1 MANEFDGK
9 LIADK
14 YRLAELIGESDSGD
28 LYSGRHEFMNKPV
41 TIRVLPQALAMDG
54 RWSKRFLD
62 QAKNAAALSHP
73 NILNATDF
81 GTDSRGI
88 VYSVFESAPDETL
101 GSLIARD
108 GSLDVDRT
116 LSIAKQA
123 AAAIASAHAKNVI
136 HGKLTPSDIF
146 LVKNEDGSDSVKVIG
161 FGGDDLSIPRDA
173 DPRYLSPEQ
182 TGQFPVANPRSD
194 IFSLGVIM
202 YEMLAGVAP
211 VEGKTTAEVKQKREQ
226 EPPPPL
232 SAFRRDLPDDLEP
245 MILSAMALDP
255 DRRYP
260 TMAAFAEDL
269 ELLSG
274 GTPAPAVA
282 PAAVA
287 APKKNIWQT
296 AFIVFAGI
304 SLLAGGLIYA
314 TYVRKTDPTTQL
326 VADAGSLPVQP
337 IGPATGAQEESLAK
351 LPEMTDAE
359 ILAASSGSMA
369 LPPGTLPGGDG
380 YNAWANGGAP
390 PIGAPSLQQQPINGI
405 PPSAYVP
412 NGGGQTVTIDPGGG
426 SQFMPQDSGIIL
438 VPVPVQKDAN
448 TAAKAMPTPKNPNA
462 NVAVPSATPKP
473 LATPVPKNNKPATT
487 TPGKDKPATGTKPAT
502 GKPGEPKLD

>member
-1 MANEFDGK
+1 MTNDFDGK

-14 YRLAELIGESDSGD
+14 YRLGDLISESDSGD
-28 LYSGRHEFMNKPV
+28 LYTGRHEFMDKPV
-41 TIRVLPQALAMDG
+41 TIRVLPQALAMDA

-88 VYSVFESAPDETL
+88 VYSVFEFAPDETL
-101 GSLIARD
+101 QSVIARE

-116 LSIAKQA
+116 INIAKETATAVA
-123 AAAIASAHAKNVI
+123 AAHAKNVI
-136 HGKLTPSDIF
+136 HGRLTPSDIF
-146 LVKNEDGSDSVKVIG
+146 LIKNEGGTETTKVIG
-161 FGGDDLSIPRDA
+161 FGGDDLSVPRDA

-182 TGQFPVANPRSD
+182 SGQFPVAGPRSD
-194 IFSLGVIM
+194 IYSLGVII

-232 SAFRRDLPDDLEP
+232 SAFRRDLPADLEP
-245 MILSAMALDP
+245 MILSALALDP
-255 DRRYP
+255 ERRYP

-269 ELLSG
+269 EMLSG
-274 GTPAPAVA
+274 GTPAPAVT
-282 PAAVA
+282 AAA
-287 APKKNIWQT
+287 AATPKKNVLQT
-296 AFIVFAGI
+296 AFIVLAGI

-359 ILAASSGSMA
+359 ILAASASNTA
-369 LPPGTLPGGDG
+369 LPGTLPGGDG

-390 PIGAPSLQQQPINGI
+390 PLGAPPQQQQPINGI

-412 NGGGQTVTIDPGGG
+412 SGGQTVTIDPNGG
-426 SQFMPQDSGIIL
+426 SQFMPQTDGIIL
-438 VPVPVQKDAN
+438 VPVPRDAN
-448 TAAKAMPTPKNPNA
+448 TAVKPTPAPKTSAA
-462 NVAVPSATPKP
+462 NTAIQPSGTPKPMATPPPKKPAAVPSGKE
-473 LATPVPKNNKPATT
+473 KPA
-487 TPGKDKPATGTKPAT
+487 GTKPPTT
-502 GKPGEPKLD
+502 GKPGDPQ

>member
-14 YRLAELIGESDSGD
+14 YRLGDLISESDSGD
-28 LYSGRHEFMNKPV
+28 LYIGRHEFMNKPV

-62 QAKNAAALSHP
+62 QAKNASALSHP
-73 NILNATDF
+73 GILNATDF
-81 GTDSRGI
+81 GTDSRGV
-88 VYSVFESAPDETL
+88 VYSVFEAAPNETL
-101 GSLIARD
+101 QTVIARD

-116 LSIAKQA
+116 LNIAKQVATAVA
-123 AAAIASAHAKNVI
+123 AAHAKNVI
-136 HGKLTPSDIF
+136 HGRLTPSDIF
-146 LVKNEDGSDSVKVIG
+146 LVKSEDGADAVKVIG
-161 FGGDDLSIPRDA
+161 FGSDDLSVPRDA

-182 TGQFPVANPRSD
+182 SGQFPVAGSRSD
-194 IFSLGVIM
+194 IYSLGVII

-232 SAFRRDLPDDLEP
+232 SAFRRDLPNDLEP
-245 MILSAMALDP
+245 MILSALALDP

-269 ELLSG
+269 EMLSG
-274 GTPAPAVA
+274 GTPVPAVA
-282 PAAVA
+282 AAAA
-287 APKKNIWQT
+287 APKKNLWQT
-296 AFIVFAGI
+296 AFIVLAGI

-314 TYVRKTDPTTQL
+314 TYVKKTDPTTQL

-359 ILAASSGSMA
+359 MLAASAGTMA
-369 LPPGTLPGGDG
+369 VPPGTLPGGDG
-380 YNAWANGGAP
+380 YNAWASGGAP
-390 PIGAPSLQQQPINGI
+390 PLGAPPQQQPINGV
-405 PPSAYVP
+405 PPAGYVP
-412 NGGGQTVTIDPGGG
+412 PPGQTVTIDPNGS
-426 SQFMPQDSGIIL
+426 SQFMPQTDGIIL
-438 VPVPVQKDAN
+438 VPVPRDAN
-448 TAAKAMPTPKNPNA
+448 TAVKPTPTPKTNA
-462 NVAVPSATPKP
+462 ANTAVPAATPKP
-473 LATPVPKNNKPATT
+473 MATPPPKKPAAAP
-487 TPGKDKPATGTKPAT
+487 PGKDKPATGTKPAT
-502 GKPGEPKLD
+502 GKPGEPELD